1 MVDKKICYYCKKE
14 IVHDD
19 KQVLLKTSK
28 GDMLLENKE
37 FHFECWLND
46 YNESLDKKVK
56 SYADKMIAFAKPAVE
71 KAMENRGML
80 A

>member
-1 MVDKKICYYCKKE
+1 MVELKICCYCKKE
-14 IVHDD
+14 IFHDE

-56 SYADKMIAFAKPAVE
+56 SYADKMMAFAKPAVE